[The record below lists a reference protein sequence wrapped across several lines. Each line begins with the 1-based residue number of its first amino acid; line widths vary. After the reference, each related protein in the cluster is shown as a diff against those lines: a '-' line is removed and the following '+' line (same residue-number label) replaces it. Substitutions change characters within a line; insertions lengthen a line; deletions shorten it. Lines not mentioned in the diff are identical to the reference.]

1 MQKLESVHNITCRKP
16 RLRIA
21 SSLSPLPL
29 FRKKEKNDTAF
40 PFYRQRV
47 EQEAYKK
54 TAALVLMATGS
65 AFSTSLDTHGLD
77 TERSAATLIRREG
90 KDERHLLLLYFLCTL
105 LSPFAAANAFF
116 FLCFGYNTVFFFVC
130 LFACLF
136 VCLIFTNWITV
147 YNNNNNNKRVLFY
160 YYYGD
165 RKSVL

>member
-1 MQKLESVHNITCRKP
+1 MQKLERVRNITCRKP
-16 RLRIA
+16 RLCIA
-21 SSLSPLPL
+21 SSFSPLPL
-29 FRKKEKNDTAF
+29 FRKKEKNDTAI

-90 KDERHLLLLYFLCTL
+90 KDERHFLLLYFLCTL
-105 LSPFAAANAFF
+105 LSPFAAANAFS
-116 FLCFGYNTVFFFVC
+116 FV
-130 LFACLF
+130 LVTILCLF

-147 YNNNNNNKRVLFY
+147 YKKKRVLFFLIIMARMSQQRQRQI
-160 YYYGD
+160 GI
-165 RKSVL
+165 